1 MIRLLVIA
9 IVGMIALNIGMG
21 AALLKSRFDA
31 VASIKAL
38 KAEIQTRD
46 SLDGGRRD
54 DKGGKG
60 PQDFREVRKKLG
72 LNEEQAQAFRRFM
85 KARRD
90 TRKMFAEDMKRNEEA
105 MRAAILSDVLDVEA
119 IIILRDEIDGR
130 RRSSNDEAFRSLA
143 IVMQTMS
150 KEQRE
155 AMLEL
160 AAGRPNSLLFL

>member
-1 MIRLLVIA
+1 
-9 IVGMIALNIGMG
+9 
-21 AALLKSRFDA
+21 
-31 VASIKAL
+31 
-38 KAEIQTRD
+38 
-46 SLDGGRRD
+46 
-54 DKGGKG
+54 
-60 PQDFREVRKKLG
+60 
-72 LNEEQAQAFRRFM
+72 M

-90 TRKMFAEDMKRNEEA
+90 TRKAFAEDMKRNEEA
-105 MRAAILSDVLDVEA
+105 MRAAILSEVLDVEA

>member
-1 MIRLLVIA
+1 MIRLLVIV

-31 VASIKAL
+31 VASIEAL
-38 KAEIQTRD
+38 KTEIQTRD
-46 SLDGGRRD
+46 SLDGGRREG
-54 DKGGKG
+54 KGGKG
-60 PQDFREVRKKLG
+60 PKDFRDMRQKLN
-72 LNEEQAQAFRRFM
+72 LTEEQAQAFRRFM

-90 TRKMFAEDMKRNEEA
+90 NRKTFAEDLKRNEEA
-105 MRAAILSDVLDVEA
+105 MRAAILSEVLDVEA

-130 RRSSNDEAFRSLA
+130 RRNSNDEAFRSLA

-150 KEQRE
+150 REQRE

>member
-1 MIRLLVIA
+1 MVRILVII

-38 KAEIQTRD
+38 KTEIQTRA
-46 SLDGGRRD
+46 SLEGGPREGRS
-54 DKGGKG
+54 GKG
-60 PQDFREVRKKLG
+60 PRDFRQVREKLG
-72 LNEEQAQAFRRFM
+72 LNDEQARAFRHFM
-85 KARRD
+85 KARQNNRQ
-90 TRKMFAEDMKRNEEA
+90 KFAEDMRQNEEA
-105 MRAAILSDVLDVEA
+105 MRAAILAEMLDVDT

-130 RRSSNDEAFRSLA
+130 RRASNDEAFRNLA

-150 KEQRE
+150 REQRE

>member
-1 MIRLLVIA
+1 MVRILVII

-38 KAEIQTRD
+38 KTEIQTRA
-46 SLDGGRRD
+46 SLEGGPREG
-54 DKGGKG
+54 KGGKG
-60 PQDFREVRKKLG
+60 PRDFRQVREKLG
-72 LNEEQAQAFRRFM
+72 LNDEQARAFRQFM
-85 KARRD
+85 KARQNNRQ
-90 TRKMFAEDMKRNEEA
+90 KFAEDMRQNEEA
-105 MRAAILSDVLDVEA
+105 MRAAILAEMLNVDT

-130 RRSSNDEAFRSLA
+130 RRASNDEAFRNLA

-150 KEQRE
+150 REQRE